1 MEHDVFISYN
11 TRMKNVADQIVSTL
25 EANGIKCWYAPR
37 DVMGDYATSICDAI
51 EAAKVFIVLLDN
63 TGSKSPHV
71 LNEVEM
77 AYKRI
82 IEDDAELTIL
92 PFKLD
97 KEELSKAMQY
107 YIHRMHWIDASNNNI
122 NDAIDELLQKINTIL
137 KPTKSVSPKK
147 REANTMYEHASEQ
160 ELKRLKVQERILHR
174 FDGDL
179 YFDYSKEF
187 EELNVLDIGCN
198 DGTYMSESLR
208 HIDKPYTLLGL
219 DFNKASI
226 EKAQNTIKDEN
237 KTFKYANV
245 EHEDEL
251 DAAINSYLIERG
263 LPGFNIINISFLLL
277 HLSNPELLLK
287 RVRKYL
293 VKGGYI
299 LIKDV
304 DDNFEVAYPDAN
316 GYFEKMKELS
326 IADSKLGGYRLTG
339 RQIPYMLSKTGYNS
353 IKLLKQGINTLGMDY
368 DEKED
373 FFDMRFGYFEED
385 YTSMSESNPND
396 KYASS
401 GLAWIK
407 EHYDELEE
415 EFTEDHFFYNFG
427 IVLFVAKR

>member
-11 TRMKNVADQIVSTL
+11 TKMKNVADQIVSTL
-25 EANGIKCWYAPR
+25 EGNGIKCWYAPR

-51 EAAKVFIVLLDN
+51 ETAKVFIVLLDN

-122 NDAIDELLQKINTIL
+122 SDAINELLQKINTIL
-137 KPTKSVSPKK
+137 KPSKSISSKK
-147 REANTMYEHASEQ
+147 REANVMYENPSDL

-179 YFDYSKEF
+179 YTEYSKDF
-187 EELNVLDIGCN
+187 EELSVLDLGCN
-198 DGTYMSESLR
+198 DGSYMSESL
-208 HIDKPYTLLGL
+208 KQVGKKYTLLGL

-226 EKAQNTIKDEN
+226 LKAQTTNKDEN
-237 KTFKYANV
+237 KVFKYANV

-251 DAAINSYLIERG
+251 DEAINSYLIEKN
-263 LPGFNIINISFLLL
+263 LPGFNIINMSFLLL

-287 RVRKYL
+287 RIRKYL

-304 DDNFEVAYPDAN
+304 DDNFEVAYPDVN

-326 IADSKLGGYRLTG
+326 IADSKLGGFRLTG
-339 RQIPYMLSKTGYNS
+339 RQIPYMLSKTGYKD

-368 DEKED
+368 DEKEE
-373 FFDMRFGYFEED
+373 FFDMRFGYFEEV
-385 YTSMSESNPND
+385 YTTLSEENPND

-401 GLAWIK
+401 GLTFIK
-407 EHYDELEE
+407 EHYNDIEE
-415 EFTEDHFFYNFG
+415 EFTEDHFFFNFG
-427 IVLFVAKR
+427 VVLFTAKR

>member
-11 TRMKNVADQIVSTL
+11 TKMKNVADQIVSTL
-25 EANGIKCWYAPR
+25 EGNGIKCWYAPR

-51 EAAKVFIVLLDN
+51 ETAKVFIVLLDN

-122 NDAIDELLQKINTIL
+122 SDAINELLQKINTIL
-137 KPTKSVSPKK
+137 KPSKSISPKK
-147 REANTMYEHASEQ
+147 REANVMYENPSDL
-160 ELKRLKVQERILHR
+160 ELRRLKVQEKILHK
-174 FDGDL
+174 FDGNL
-179 YFDYSKEF
+179 YSDYSKDF
-187 EELNVLDIGCN
+187 EELNVLDLGCN
-198 DGTYMSESLR
+198 DGSYMIESLKN
-208 HIDKPYTLLGL
+208 IGKKYTLLGL

-226 EKAQNTIKDEN
+226 LKAQSTVQDEDRV
-237 KTFKYANV
+237 FKYANI

-251 DAAINSYLIERG
+251 DEAINSYLIEKN
-263 LPGFNIINISFLLL
+263 LPGFNIINMSFLLL

-287 RVRKYL
+287 RIRKYL

-304 DDNFEVAYPDAN
+304 DDNFEVAYPDVN

-326 IADSKLGGYRLTG
+326 IADSKLGGFRLTG
-339 RQIPYMLSKTGYNS
+339 RQIPYMLSKTGYKDVEL
-353 IKLLKQGINTLGMDY
+353 IKQGINTLGMDY
-368 DEKED
+368 DEKEE
-373 FFDMRFGYFEED
+373 FFDMRFGYFEEV
-385 YTSMSESNPND
+385 YTTLSEDNPND
-396 KYASS
+396 KYAAS
-401 GLAWIK
+401 GLAFIK
-407 EHYDELEE
+407 EHYNEIEE
-415 EFTEDHFFYNFG
+415 EFTEDHFFFNFG
-427 IVLFVAKR
+427 VVLFAAKR